1 MTTTISFFPS
11 TNYVSNRNAAVG
23 AILSGY
29 RLQLSQVLQK
39 GLVHQN
45 NSVSVKFQQ
54 ESVRVLTKLGITG
67 TYYEHTKLILYFT
80 YTPRCRSLLNTFI
93 YRQSHSTGSN
103 SCFMHAISR
112 VRTLKRRLDWTNKV
126 TLCRL
131 SQSAVGEAPEKYAT
145 SQKKPARSRFC

>member
-29 RLQLSQVLQK
+29 PLQLSEVLQK

-67 TYYEHTKLILYFT
+67 TYYEVTHKIYPLLFYIHSSLQKSLEHLYLSTITFD
-80 YTPRCRSLLNTFI
+80 RFELLFHACNFP
-93 YRQSHSTGSN
+93 GSN
-103 SCFMHAISR
+103 LE
-112 VRTLKRRLDWTNKV
+112 TKT
-126 TLCRL
+126 
-131 SQSAVGEAPEKYAT
+131 
-145 SQKKPARSRFC
+145 